1 MKTCE
6 HCGESY
12 AKRAKEAYWQFDERK
27 FCSNACANRGR
38 RTTRVPDS
46 EFQSRYRQKK
56 LLGGRRQL
64 EHRWVMEQVLG
75 RPLLPTE
82 QVHHKNH
89 NRLDNRPENLEVV
102 TSAEHGL
109 RHTWRPVTKV
119 CVICGT
125 EFTPHK
131 TKRARAQTCGPECKS
146 ALLSRRHAER
156 KEKASRQPESKA

>member
-12 AKRAKEAYWQFDERK
+12 AKRPKEAYWQFDERK
-27 FCSNACANRGR
+27 FCSRACANRGR

-46 EFQSRYRQKK
+46 EFKARYRQKK
-56 LLGGRRQL
+56 LPGGKVTM

-146 ALLSRRHAER
+146 ALLSRRNAER
-156 KEKASRQPESKA
+156 KEKAA

>member
-12 AKRAKEAYWQFDERK
+12 AKRPKEAYWQFDERK
-27 FCSNACANRGR
+27 FCSRACANRGR

-46 EFQSRYRQKK
+46 EFKARYRQKK
-56 LLGGRRQL
+56 LPGGRRQL

-146 ALLSRRHAER
+146 ALLSRRNAER
-156 KEKASRQPESKA
+156 KEKAA

>member
-1 MKTCE
+1 MNTCQ
-6 HCGESY
+6 HCGTEYPRRKNEAHWQY
-12 AKRAKEAYWQFDERK
+12 AERK
-27 FCSNACANRGR
+27 FCSHECSNKGR
-38 RTTRVPDS
+38 RTTRVAD
-46 EFQSRYRQKK
+46 EDFKARYRQKK
-56 LLGGRRQL
+56 LPDGSRIM

-75 RPLLPTE
+75 RPLLSTE

-109 RHTWRPVTKV
+109 RHTWRPVTKA

-146 ALLSRRHAER
+146 ALLSRRNAER
-156 KEKASRQPESKA
+156 KEKAA

>member
-12 AKRAKEAYWQFDERK
+12 AKRPKEAYWQFDERK
-27 FCSNACANRGR
+27 FCSRACANRGR

-46 EFQSRYRQKK
+46 EFKARYRQKK
-56 LLGGRRQL
+56 LPGGKVAM

-89 NRLDNRPENLEVV
+89 NRLDNLPENLEVV

-109 RHTWRPVTKV
+109 RPDVRPGMQERTALAAQ
-119 CVICGT
+119 CGAQG
-125 EFTPHK
+125 EGRMTPLQAAH
-131 TKRARAQTCGPECKS
+131 
-146 ALLSRRHAER
+146 ALRVMLDRMEA
-156 KEKASRQPESKA
+156 AA